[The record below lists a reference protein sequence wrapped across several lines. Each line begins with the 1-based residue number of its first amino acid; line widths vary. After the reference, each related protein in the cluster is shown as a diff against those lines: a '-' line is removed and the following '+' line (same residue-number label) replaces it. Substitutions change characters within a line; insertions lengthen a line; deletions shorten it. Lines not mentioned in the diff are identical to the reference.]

1 MYNPKLVKIPSIFIK
16 KKFSKNIDHFLDN
29 SQTHYLKNVLK
40 VKKNDV
46 FDIFNG
52 EGQKLSCTLK
62 DKDYIEINSF
72 LKVDRRFNTSVLI
85 PFQERSRF
93 EFCLQKVV
101 EVGAKDIYCYLSEK
115 DRLKL
120 SYEKEIQKI
129 ERYREIIKS
138 SFLQSNNFFLP
149 KINILR
155 ELTQFKFD
163 KFINKVVLQPE
174 SKKLLKSDTQC
185 DLLITGSR
193 FGFSEN
199 ELELFHKKGVCFK
212 NLGKNILRAETAPL
226 VGLAIL
232 NIK

>member
-46 FDIFNG
+46 FDVFNG

-85 PFQERSRF
+85 PFQERGRF

-149 KINILR
+149 KINILS
-155 ELTQFKFD
+155 ELRQFKFD

-174 SKKLLKSDTQC
+174 SKELLKSDTQC